1 MPRWLNVL
9 AIFLPIAAAL
19 EIAHSHYQ
27 AAWATPTWIFLAS
40 VAAIIPAAGWMGH
53 ATEHLGAR
61 LGEGIG
67 GLLNA
72 TFGNAAELIIA
83 GMALLEA
90 SRNADRAAAM
100 HEIVKASLT
109 GSIIGNVLLVFGL
122 AVLIGGLRFQQQS
135 FNATAGRVGS
145 TLMMLATIAL
155 LLPALFAYMLPADQ
169 AHLSDIS
176 LEFSVLMLVVYGL
189 SLLFSL
195 ITHRGYYQGSK
206 AVGEEHE
213 REAHWSVTKSL
224 LVLLGATVCVGLL
237 AEFMIGSVHEASHNL
252 GLSDVFVGVI
262 VVAIVGNAAEHST
275 AIIMAWRNRMDLALA
290 IAVGSSIQIAL
301 FVAPALVLFSH
312 AVGPRMNLVFSMPE
326 MVAVF
331 VCVWVISQIAVDGES
346 NWLEG
351 VLMLSV
357 YIMLGLLFFYLPGG
371 QPAPAP

>member
-1 MPRWLNVL
+1 
-9 AIFLPIAAAL
+9 
-19 EIAHSHYQ
+19 
-27 AAWATPTWIFLAS
+27 
-40 VAAIIPAAGWMGH
+40 
-53 ATEHLGAR
+53 
-61 LGEGIG
+61 
-67 GLLNA
+67 
-72 TFGNAAELIIA
+72 
-83 GMALLEA
+83 
-90 SRNADRAAAM
+90 
-100 HEIVKASLT
+100 
-109 GSIIGNVLLVFGL
+109 
-122 AVLIGGLRFQQQS
+122 
-135 FNATAGRVGS
+135 
-145 TLMMLATIAL
+145 
-155 LLPALFAYMLPADQ
+155 MLPADQ

-176 LEFSVLMLVVYGL
+176 LEYSVLMLVVYGL

-195 ITHRGYYQGSK
+195 ITHRGYYQGQK